1 MCNICYVAEAMLC
14 RTPSRKNI
22 LREVCTLVIILV
34 LILLLFLPAKMGGNT
49 HTHLLKQKRLV
60 DFKEVA

>member
-1 MCNICYVAEAMLC
+1 MLQKLCCAEHHLGNISLGRSVHL
-14 RTPSRKNI
+14 
-22 LREVCTLVIILV
+22 LIILV

-60 DFKEVA
+60 DFTEVA